1 MNRKPTADEL
11 PIAGPDGT
19 RSKKRRR
26 KWPWLIVA
34 VPTGLIVLAL
44 AGATLRYG
52 FATVQ
57 QAAILGYTL
66 IFPYTPS
73 AAPNTF
79 VGPWT
84 YLPEPRQHIGHL
96 RIATLGIDLPIV
108 QGTYAH
114 QTAQVGHFAGSTL
127 PGQGSD
133 AILVTENPT
142 LRKAG
147 SLRPGTVIQWVAPQ
161 GVFAYRVQGSAP
173 IQSLSNL
180 SGVNRESLAL
190 VEQST
195 TRKGKT
201 QLFAIFASPEFS
213 SK

>member
-1 MNRKPTADEL
+1 MKLLLSNAARDFLDTPPPKQFRQVVTTVFSLLSEPYPYD
-11 PIAGPDGT
+11 
-19 RSKKRRR
+19 SK
-26 KWPWLIVA
+26 
-34 VPTGLIVLAL
+34 
-44 AGATLRYG
+44 
-52 FATVQ
+52 Q
-57 QAAILGYTL
+57 
-66 IFPYTPS
+66 S
-73 AAPNTF
+73 
-79 VGPWT
+79 
-84 YLPEPRQHIGHL
+84 
-96 RIATLGIDLPIV
+96 
-108 QGTYAH
+108 
-114 QTAQVGHFAGSTL
+114 GSTL

-161 GVFAYRVQGSAP
+161 GVFAYRVKGSAP

-190 VEQST
+190 VEQSI

-201 QLFAIFASPEFS
+201 QLFAVFASPEFS